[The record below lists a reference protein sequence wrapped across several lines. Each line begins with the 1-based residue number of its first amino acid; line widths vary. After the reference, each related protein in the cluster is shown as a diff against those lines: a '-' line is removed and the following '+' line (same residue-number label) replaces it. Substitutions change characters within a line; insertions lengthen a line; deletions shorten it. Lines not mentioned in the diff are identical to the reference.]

1 MSIDYKK
8 REDRLKECVNSIRE
22 KLKEK
27 EGIELDCNCL
37 DYREVTVNINI
48 YNEVGIIHTFKPF
61 SEDND
66 YVVWNEDEF
75 EQKEDEY
82 ILTNK
87 GSIDLLNVCLN
98 WVDNECIYGLEANK
112 DANWNR
118 WFRDEDLKK
127 VELYVYDEDNVE
139 FSIIIEEI

>member
-1 MSIDYKK
+1 M
-8 REDRLKECVNSIRE
+8 
-22 KLKEK
+22 
-27 EGIELDCNCL
+27 
-37 DYREVTVNINI
+37 
-48 YNEVGIIHTFKPF
+48 
-61 SEDND
+61 
-66 YVVWNEDEF
+66 
-75 EQKEDEY
+75 
-82 ILTNK
+82 
-87 GSIDLLNVCLN
+87 CLN